1 MSRRSLKVSRM
12 SESEAAGRLLSS
24 LGLAA
29 RAGRLRVGMD
39 AVAQS
44 VSRGDV
50 AAVVVAGDAP
60 ESVRRKLERLI
71 TGDAPPK
78 VVVLDGER
86 LGRAVGR
93 ERVVVIA
100 VTDRSLGGRV
110 VELAEAVEV

>member
-1 MSRRSLKVSRM
+1 MSPT
-12 SESEAAGRLLSS
+12 SESEAAGRLLGS

-29 RAGRLRVGMD
+29 RAGRLRVGID

-44 VSRGDV
+44 VSRGDA

-60 ESVRRKLERLI
+60 ENVRRKLERLV

-93 ERVVVIA
+93 ERVVVMA
-100 VTDRSLGGRV
+100 VTDRSLGDRV
-110 VELAEAVEV
+110 VELAEAVGV

>member
-1 MSRRSLKVSRM
+1 
-12 SESEAAGRLLSS
+12 LSS

-29 RAGRLRVGMD
+29 RAGRLRLGLE
-39 AVAQS
+39 AVTRA
-44 VSRGDV
+44 VSNGEA

-60 ESVRRKLERLI
+60 DSVRRKLERLFA
-71 TGDAPPK
+71 GDAPPK

-93 ERVVVIA
+93 ERVVVMA
-100 VTDRSLGGRV
+100 VTDRSLGDRV

>member
-1 MSRRSLKVSRM
+1 M
-12 SESEAAGRLLSS
+12 
-24 LGLAA
+24 AA
-29 RAGRLRVGMD
+29 RAGRLRVGLD

-44 VSRGDV
+44 VSRGD
-50 AAVVVAGDAP
+50 AVVVAGDAP
-60 ESVRRKLERLI
+60 ESVMRKLERLV
-71 TGDAPPK
+71 TGNAPPK

-93 ERVVVIA
+93 ERVVVMA